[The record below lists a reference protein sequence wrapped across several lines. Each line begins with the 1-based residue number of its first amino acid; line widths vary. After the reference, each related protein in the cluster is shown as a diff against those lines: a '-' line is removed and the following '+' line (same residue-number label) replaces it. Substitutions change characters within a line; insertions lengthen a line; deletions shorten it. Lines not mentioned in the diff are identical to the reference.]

1 MTDETKADA
10 IANAFNA
17 MRAQRK
23 ARTAEIRHSN
33 QNFWSEAADR
43 ADAKAIGAV
52 AALLAVFKS

>member
-10 IANAFNA
+10 IANAFDA

-23 ARTAEIRHSN
+23 ARRAAIQHGN
-33 QNFWSEAADR
+33 QWEWSQMADR
-43 ADAKAIGAV
+43 ADERAIEAV

>member
-10 IANAFNA
+10 IANTFDA

-23 ARTAEIRHSN
+23 ARRLAIQHGDQWLYSD
-33 QNFWSEAADR
+33 AADR

-52 AALLAVFKS
+52 AALLAVFRS